1 MMRSMTAIYDRA
13 VNVVSSRWF
22 EGVAL
27 LITRV
32 ALAGIFWRSGRN
44 KVEEGSWLTMSDT
57 TRFLFER
64 EYSKVP
70 IPPDIAAPMATY
82 AEHLFPILLV
92 LGLATRLS
100 ALALLGMT
108 LVIQVFVYPEAWWS
122 VHVVWFAMALVLIAR
137 GGGVFSTDALA
148 ARLSRT

>member
-1 MMRSMTAIYDRA
+1 MMGSMTAIYDR
-13 VNVVSSRWF
+13 VISKVSSRWF

-27 LITRV
+27 LVTRV
-32 ALAGIFWRSGRN
+32 ALAGIFWRSGRS
-44 KVEEGSWLTMSDT
+44 KVEEGTLLSISDT
-57 TRFLFER
+57 TRFLFES

-82 AEHLFPILLV
+82 AEHFFPILLV

-108 LVIQVFVYPEAWWS
+108 LVIQLFVYPEAWWS

-137 GGGVFSTDALA
+137 GGGAFSADALA
-148 ARLSRT
+148 ARLFRT